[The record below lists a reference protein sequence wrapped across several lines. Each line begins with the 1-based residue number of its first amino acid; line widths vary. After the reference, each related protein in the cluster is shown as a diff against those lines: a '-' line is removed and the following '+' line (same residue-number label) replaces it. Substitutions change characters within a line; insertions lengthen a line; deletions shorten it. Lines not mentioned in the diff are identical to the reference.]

1 MNTEQIL
8 KYISLAARGRS
19 IVTGTDQVLRRVRRG
34 GSICVIIADDA
45 SERTSKQIND
55 KCTYYSVPLIRISV
69 DMETL
74 AGRCGKI
81 SPAAVICVTNPSL
94 AKEIAG
100 CAGK

>member
-1 MNTEQIL
+1 MNTEKIL

-19 IVTGTDQVLRRVRRG
+19 IAAGADQVLRRVRRG
-34 GSICVIIADDA
+34 GGICVIMADDA
-45 SERTSKQIND
+45 SERTSKQISD
-55 KCTYYSVPLIRISV
+55 KCTYYSVPLIRLPV

-94 AKEIAG
+94 AKEIVG
-100 CAGK
+100 CAGE